1 MTINEKKG
9 QIKGL
14 EDDFQSNK
22 KGLKMS
28 ISVLQYEE
36 EKESIIVL
44 VME

>member
-9 QIKGL
+9 QKKGL

-22 KGLKMS
+22 KGLKIS

-36 EKESIIVL
+36 KKERVL
-44 VME
+44 VLVL